1 MTILLKTQILRI
13 FYANHLNKSE
23 SFLLHQMLSQ
33 NIKKVSKLFS
43 NAEKMRKI
51 DDLINQIESISNE
64 LNLQEQRTNNP
75 IPCYS

>member
-1 MTILLKTQILRI
+1 MTILLKTQTFRT

-23 SFLLHQMLSQ
+23 SFLLPKTLIQ
-33 NIKKVSKLFS
+33 NIKKLSKLFS

-64 LNLQEQRTNNP
+64 LNIQEQRINNP

>member
-1 MTILLKTQILRI
+1 MTILLKTQTFRT
-13 FYANHLNKSE
+13 FYANDWKQPE
-23 SFLLHQMLSQ
+23 SFLLPKTLIQ

-64 LNLQEQRTNNP
+64 LNLQEQRINNLF
-75 IPCYS
+75 

>member
-1 MTILLKTQILRI
+1 
-13 FYANHLNKSE
+13 
-23 SFLLHQMLSQ
+23 MLSQ